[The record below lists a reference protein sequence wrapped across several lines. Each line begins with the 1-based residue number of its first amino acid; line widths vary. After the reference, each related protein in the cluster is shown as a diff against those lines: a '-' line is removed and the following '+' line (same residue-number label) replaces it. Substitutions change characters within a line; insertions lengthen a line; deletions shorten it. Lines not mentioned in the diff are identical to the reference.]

1 MWGDIA
7 TEAVVNSP
15 PDAYKPPPYRAGTSR
30 FSVQRSSK
38 PSWAK
43 DDALAFARSVVSEV
57 VRLQLA
63 RTGLDRSGR
72 RSPFLGV
79 KRTCHLHRPKSEIDP
94 SRTSDRLAS

>member
-7 TEAVVNSP
+7 TEAVVNSR

-63 RTGLDRSGR
+63 DIVAKVENRT
-72 RSPFLGV
+72 
-79 KRTCHLHRPKSEIDP
+79 TPKI
-94 SRTSDRLAS
+94 SRKVIFREL

>member
-43 DDALAFARSVVSEV
+43 DDALAFARSVVSE
-57 VRLQLA
+57 
-63 RTGLDRSGR
+63 G
-72 RSPFLGV
+72 
-79 KRTCHLHRPKSEIDP
+79 C
-94 SRTSDRLAS
+94 TSAIVHI

>member
-1 MWGDIA
+1 MIQCGVHR
-7 TEAVVNSP
+7 TEAVANSP

-43 DDALAFARSVVSEV
+43 DDALVFARSVVSEV

-63 RTGLDRSGR
+63 RLRHANCIERCPLSGGGLN
-72 RSPFLGV
+72 RSPQHFIL
-79 KRTCHLHRPKSEIDP
+79 
-94 SRTSDRLAS
+94 